1 MNNNYTAYQKDI
13 YKKLNPVF
21 NKYTKSGILPKKIQS
36 KLINEFSMGV
46 TASFLGMKRDEGKW
60 HTLDSS
66 TGDFKKIKPK
76 IKLKPKIKK
85 HLNPRKRKNNG

>member
-1 MNNNYTAYQKDI
+1 MNNNYTAYQKNV

-21 NKYTKSGILPKKIQS
+21 NKYTNSGMLPKKIQS

-46 TASFLGMKRDEGKW
+46 TASFLSMKRDEGKW

-66 TGDFKKIKPK
+66 TGDFKIKSK
-76 IKLKPKIKK
+76 KSKPEKK
-85 HLNPRKRKNNG
+85 KK